1 MLFWNFLVF
10 FLVLTDV
17 GNLVFGFFALSKST
31 LNIWEFLVHVLLDP
45 SLENF
50 EHYFASVWD
59 ECNCAVLW
67 TFFGIAFLW
76 DWNENW
82 PCPVLWP
89 LPSFPNCWHI
99 EYSTFTASSFRTWNS
114 SAGIP
119 SPLLTLFT
127 VRVERKM
134 RWPQDL
140 RNEGVIKRGIL
151 EGKRFLVLKQRSDEI
166 KRLM

>member
-1 MLFWNFLVF
+1 MLLNCG
-10 FLVLTDV
+10 V
-17 GNLVFGFFALSKST
+17 GEDS
-31 LNIWEFLVHVLLDP
+31 
-45 SLENF
+45 
-50 EHYFASVWD
+50 
-59 ECNCAVLW
+59 C
-67 TFFGIAFLW
+67 
-76 DWNENW
+76 
-82 PCPVLWP
+82 
-89 LPSFPNCWHI
+89 
-99 EYSTFTASSFRTWNS
+99 S